1 MRIGVEEY
9 AKQTIGNGRIFEYII
24 LSIFSHL
31 NMSYINLYR
40 IFIFISA
47 FIISMSI
54 FILLKIFYSSKNTK
68 KLNIFLLL
76 SIFNI
81 FITVSLSEMMIFI
94 EILNM
99 SISILMS
106 IIASILLFKN
116 NNILSLIT
124 LILASLNYQAT
135 IVIFI
140 PIYLLLVSRNNTIN
154 KKHLIKSIAFYYF
167 TLGLGYILLKVIQ
180 SLDFTIDNRVGN
192 VNLLLNITSIL
203 KNYIKY
209 GFILFVIIFIINI
222 ITKPNITSTKNI
234 LIIYLSTLITT
245 TSLTFL
251 NSSILSFRMMFSLFG
266 MVGIIGIY
274 LYNNISQIENI
285 KPAIIIQIVFLIINI
300 TLFGLYTN
308 LSIKQ
313 TNENNNIINE
323 VTNIVNES
331 NSTNQNIDKIAFCY
345 DENVISFN
353 NKLAANYKPHY
364 SPWSRKYFF
373 ELILNKSLEETT
385 ISKDLYNLFF
395 YNKDWNEFNK
405 EQIQIVG
412 DTILVCIY

>member
-140 PIYLLLVSRNNTIN
+140 PIYLLLVTRNNTIN

-373 ELILNKSLEETT
+373 ELILNKGLEETT

>member
-24 LSIFSHL
+24 LYIFSHL

-222 ITKPNITSTKNI
+222 ITEPNITSTKNI

-373 ELILNKSLEETT
+373 ELILNKGLEETT

>member
-373 ELILNKSLEETT
+373 ELILNKGLEETT

>member
-68 KLNIFLLL
+68 RLNIFLLL

-222 ITKPNITSTKNI
+222 ITEPNITSTKNI

-373 ELILNKSLEETT
+373 ELILNKGLEETT

>member
-76 SIFNI
+76 SILNI

-140 PIYLLLVSRNNTIN
+140 PIYLLLVTRNNTIN

-222 ITKPNITSTKNI
+222 ITEPNITSTKNI

-373 ELILNKSLEETT
+373 ELILNKGLEETT

>member
-76 SIFNI
+76 SILNI

-373 ELILNKSLEETT
+373 ELILNKGLEETT

>member
-24 LSIFSHL
+24 LYIFSHL

-167 TLGLGYILLKVIQ
+167 TLGLGYILLKIIQ

-373 ELILNKSLEETT
+373 ELILNKGLEETT

>member
-222 ITKPNITSTKNI
+222 ITEPNITSTKNI

-331 NSTNQNIDKIAFCY
+331 NSTN
-345 DENVISFN
+345 
-353 NKLAANYKPHY
+353 
-364 SPWSRKYFF
+364 
-373 ELILNKSLEETT
+373 
-385 ISKDLYNLFF
+385 
-395 YNKDWNEFNK
+395 
-405 EQIQIVG
+405 
-412 DTILVCIY
+412 

>member
-222 ITKPNITSTKNI
+222 ITEPNITSTKNI

-373 ELILNKSLEETT
+373 ELILNKDLEEAT

>member
-116 NNILSLIT
+116 NNILSLTT

-373 ELILNKSLEETT
+373 ELILNKGLEETT

>member
-222 ITKPNITSTKNI
+222 ITEPNITSTKNI

-373 ELILNKSLEETT
+373 ELILNKGLEETT

>member
-180 SLDFTIDNRVGN
+180 SLDFTI
-192 VNLLLNITSIL
+192 
-203 KNYIKY
+203 
-209 GFILFVIIFIINI
+209 
-222 ITKPNITSTKNI
+222 
-234 LIIYLSTLITT
+234 
-245 TSLTFL
+245 
-251 NSSILSFRMMFSLFG
+251 
-266 MVGIIGIY
+266 
-274 LYNNISQIENI
+274 
-285 KPAIIIQIVFLIINI
+285 
-300 TLFGLYTN
+300 
-308 LSIKQ
+308 
-313 TNENNNIINE
+313 
-323 VTNIVNES
+323 
-331 NSTNQNIDKIAFCY
+331 
-345 DENVISFN
+345 
-353 NKLAANYKPHY
+353 
-364 SPWSRKYFF
+364 
-373 ELILNKSLEETT
+373 ELEM
-385 ISKDLYNLFF
+385 
-395 YNKDWNEFNK
+395 
-405 EQIQIVG
+405 
-412 DTILVCIY
+412 

>member
-81 FITVSLSEMMIFI
+81 FITVSLSEMMMFI

-222 ITKPNITSTKNI
+222 ITEPNITSTKNI

-373 ELILNKSLEETT
+373 ELILNKGLEETT

-395 YNKDWNEFNK
+395 YNKDWNEFNN

>member
-1 MRIGVEEY
+1 
-9 AKQTIGNGRIFEYII
+9 
-24 LSIFSHL
+24 
-31 NMSYINLYR
+31 MSYINLYR

-140 PIYLLLVSRNNTIN
+140 PIYLLLVTRNNTIN

-373 ELILNKSLEETT
+373 ELILNKGLEETT

>member
-353 NKLAANYKPHY
+353 NKLAANYKLHY

>member
-68 KLNIFLLL
+68 RLNIFLLL

-373 ELILNKSLEETT
+373 ELILNKGLEETT

>member
-76 SIFNI
+76 SILNI

-140 PIYLLLVSRNNTIN
+140 PIYLLLVTRNNTIN

-373 ELILNKSLEETT
+373 ELILNKDLEEAT

>member
-76 SIFNI
+76 SILNI

-140 PIYLLLVSRNNTIN
+140 PIYLLLVTRNNTIN

>member
-76 SIFNI
+76 SILNI

-364 SPWSRKYFF
+364 SPWSREYFF

>member
-1 MRIGVEEY
+1 MRIAVEEY

-222 ITKPNITSTKNI
+222 ITEPNITSTKNI

-373 ELILNKSLEETT
+373 ELILNKGLEETT

>member
-76 SIFNI
+76 SILNI

-140 PIYLLLVSRNNTIN
+140 PIYLLLVTRNNTIN

-373 ELILNKSLEETT
+373 ELILNKGLEETT

>member
-1 MRIGVEEY
+1 M
-9 AKQTIGNGRIFEYII
+9 
-24 LSIFSHL
+24 
-31 NMSYINLYR
+31 
-40 IFIFISA
+40 
-47 FIISMSI
+47 
-54 FILLKIFYSSKNTK
+54 
-68 KLNIFLLL
+68 
-76 SIFNI
+76 
-81 FITVSLSEMMIFI
+81 
-94 EILNM
+94 
-99 SISILMS
+99 
-106 IIASILLFKN
+106 
-116 NNILSLIT
+116 
-124 LILASLNYQAT
+124 
-135 IVIFI
+135 IFI

-353 NKLAANYKPHY
+353 NKLAANYKLHY

>member
-24 LSIFSHL
+24 LYIFSHL

-373 ELILNKSLEETT
+373 ELILNKGLEETT

>member
-76 SIFNI
+76 SILNI

-140 PIYLLLVSRNNTIN
+140 PIYLLLVTRNNTIN

-167 TLGLGYILLKVIQ
+167 TLGLGYILLKIIQ

-373 ELILNKSLEETT
+373 ELILNKGLEETT

>member
-76 SIFNI
+76 SILNI

-140 PIYLLLVSRNNTIN
+140 PIYLLLVTRNNTIN

-222 ITKPNITSTKNI
+222 ITNPNITSTKNI

-373 ELILNKSLEETT
+373 ELILNKGLEETT

>member
-140 PIYLLLVSRNNTIN
+140 PIYLLLVTRNNTIN

-222 ITKPNITSTKNI
+222 ITEPNITSTKNI

-373 ELILNKSLEETT
+373 ELILNKGLEETT

>member
-76 SIFNI
+76 SILNI

-222 ITKPNITSTKNI
+222 ITEPNITSTKNI

-331 NSTNQNIDKIAFCY
+331 NSTN
-345 DENVISFN
+345 
-353 NKLAANYKPHY
+353 
-364 SPWSRKYFF
+364 
-373 ELILNKSLEETT
+373 
-385 ISKDLYNLFF
+385 
-395 YNKDWNEFNK
+395 
-405 EQIQIVG
+405 
-412 DTILVCIY
+412 

>member
-76 SIFNI
+76 SILNI

-222 ITKPNITSTKNI
+222 ITEPNITSTKNI

-373 ELILNKSLEETT
+373 ELILNKGLEETT

>member
-116 NNILSLIT
+116 NKILSLIT

-222 ITKPNITSTKNI
+222 ITEPNITSTKNI

-373 ELILNKSLEETT
+373 ELILNKGLEETT

>member
-167 TLGLGYILLKVIQ
+167 TLGLGYILLKIIQ

-323 VTNIVNES
+323 VTNIVNKS

-373 ELILNKSLEETT
+373 ELILNKGLEETT

>member
-116 NNILSLIT
+116 NSILSLIT

-222 ITKPNITSTKNI
+222 ITEPNITSTKNI

-373 ELILNKSLEETT
+373 ELILNKGLEETT

>member
-373 ELILNKSLEETT
+373 ELILNKVLEETT

>member
-209 GFILFVIIFIINI
+209 GFILFAIIFIINI
-222 ITKPNITSTKNI
+222 ITEPNITSTKNI

-373 ELILNKSLEETT
+373 ELILNKGLEETT

>member
-167 TLGLGYILLKVIQ
+167 TLGLGYILLKIIQ

-373 ELILNKSLEETT
+373 ELILNKGLEETT

>member
-140 PIYLLLVSRNNTIN
+140 PIYLLLVTRNNTIN

-313 TNENNNIINE
+313 ANENNNIINE

-373 ELILNKSLEETT
+373 ELILNKGLEETT